1 MIQVC
6 ACACEHRGQRAGTWS
21 LTCQYRQPKSGN
33 AVLGEKS
40 LVLER
45 IWGHLAL
52 QLAEGTFENVE
63 ERPRFG
69 WRRCGLVCNRK
80 CTSWTVEPVL
90 LLMPTLSDPSDGG
103 WGTLN
108 GFSQHSV
115 CVSTHRSMRTGS
127 FPVAFNLNTLALASC
142 VSWQRMTIAPS
153 VCLRGRAVRLLSM
166 TSWARST

>member
-1 MIQVC
+1 M
-6 ACACEHRGQRAGTWS
+6 
-21 LTCQYRQPKSGN
+21 TCQYRQPKSGN

-115 CVSTHRSMRTGS
+115 CEYSPLNEDWLLHRGIQLEHSRLGILC
-127 FPVAFNLNTLALASC
+127 VLAANDNS
-142 VSWQRMTIAPS
+142 S
-153 VCLRGRAVRLLSM
+153 VCLSPWEGC
-166 TSWARST
+166 